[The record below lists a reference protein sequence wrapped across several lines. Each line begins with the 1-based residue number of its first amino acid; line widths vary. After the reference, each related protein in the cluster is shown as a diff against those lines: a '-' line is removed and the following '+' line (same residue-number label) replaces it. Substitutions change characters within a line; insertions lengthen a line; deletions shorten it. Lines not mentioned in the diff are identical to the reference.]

1 MRTIPLAVCSVVGR
15 HLGDSYYNHTRLDA
29 LFSEAGA
36 PGEPPEGTCVRK
48 CTSWLKRCNTAPNTD
63 ALAVLGKVLVEFM
76 EAWPGASDP
85 DHLAAKAEINKKL
98 AEYGL
103 RYHKGRILGAS
114 SSPSTRDL
122 ESIIRSLDS
131 ASIYA
136 EFVPRYASPP
146 VPE

>member
-15 HLGDSYYNHTRLDA
+15 HLGDAYYNHTRLNS
-29 LFSEAGA
+29 LFSEAKA
-36 PGEPPEGTCVRK
+36 PGEPPEGNCVTK
-48 CTSWLKRCNTAPNTD
+48 CTSWLKRCNDDPNTD
-63 ALAVLGKVLVEFM
+63 ALTVLGGVLVEFM
-76 EAWPGASDP
+76 DAWPRAGDP
-85 DHLAAKAEINKKL
+85 DHLAAKAEIDEKL

-131 ASIYA
+131 
-136 EFVPRYASPP
+136 VHLR
-146 VPE
+146 